1 MAGVKQFLIAVDQV
15 LNTLCVWLPGGSWA
29 DETLSS
35 RAHRIQDTHP
45 RMRKVFNTI
54 FFWQQDHCLGSY
66 ENERKRM
73 QSPPEL
79 R

>member
-1 MAGVKQFLIAVDQV
+1 MRQLLIALDQV
-15 LNTLCVWLPGGSWA
+15 LNVCVFWLPGGLWA

-45 RMRKVFNTI
+45 LPRKIFNAM
-54 FFWQQDHCLGSY
+54 FFWQDDHCLRSY
-66 ENERKRM
+66 ENERARAHL
-73 QSPPEL
+73 PPEM